1 MKKSVLLLTL
11 TLVSSFAAGV
21 QGPPS
26 LCSNVFHSETKL
38 DQKAFE
44 NIAKSENS
52 FVRHRGIHSYHQA
65 LGEAFA
71 EALSQGVQGSKEF
84 HWLDSGGGEGNAIAQ
99 FLASVPEP
107 GRVKTTLLAYE
118 TPAVANERMA
128 VLKGRFIENIPQGE
142 IPASDLITDVYGP
155 MAYSSRPDLVLSK
168 YLQALKPHGKILLSL
183 GHGYGVFG
191 HHNKVSLEDGRLL
204 TFKDWLLGL
213 PGLQVKLRELVI
225 PNEFNKGELVSVEI
239 TLNEDGS
246 LPEIPALDLLNMKNG
261 MPPEMIFREIR
272 RSPSPKPSSPAFPL
286 QGDLQEKYSQS
297 SATRFLDSFRAGVWT
312 GSWTHALLAS
322 LRKLQANDSWLILAP
337 SAEKLREELL
347 SGNFQMKESS
357 YSGLGQSFTSWR
369 AKGIFQ
375 NFPGRIETPRWETLP
390 RQGSTRLIT
399 DYAGPLQASSRPDL
413 VLKAYLES
421 LSPEGELYLFLGDG
435 KAGYGEQSFVL
446 DARDQKVYFL
456 SWLGKI
462 PGLSVKSY
470 RDPYA
475 KNGVSFVRIR
485 IRSKNKIQIPELEFL
500 GTGDKNGDGVPSP
513 LFRETGK
520 SLSMF

>member
-1 MKKSVLLLTL
+1 MNKSALVLTL
-11 TLVSSFAAGV
+11 TLASSFAAGV
-21 QGPPS
+21 QAPPS
-26 LCSNVFHSETKL
+26 LCSQVFHSETKL
-38 DQKAFE
+38 DQKAFD

-65 LGEAFA
+65 LGESFA
-71 EALSQGVQGSKEF
+71 EALSRGVQSPTEF

-99 FLASVPEP
+99 FLASVPET
-107 GRVKTTLLAYE
+107 GLVKTTLLAYE

-168 YLQALKPHGKILLSL
+168 YLQALKPQGKILLSL

-191 HHNKVSLEDGRLL
+191 HHNKVSLADGRLL

-213 PGLQVKLRELVI
+213 KGLQVKLRELVI
-225 PNEFNKGELVSVEI
+225 PNEFNKGELLSVEI
-239 TLNEDGS
+239 TLKEDGT

-261 MPPEMIFREIR
+261 MPPEMIFREI
-272 RSPSPKPSSPAFPL
+272 PKGSLAEASSLTFPL
-286 QGDLQEKYSQS
+286 QRALQEKYAQS

-312 GSWTHALLAS
+312 GSWTHALLGS

-347 SGNFQMKESS
+347 SGNFQLKDSS

-369 AKGIFQ
+369 AKRAFQ
-375 NFPGRIETPRWETLP
+375 DFQGRIETPRWDNLS
-390 RQGSTRLIT
+390 RQGTARLIT
-399 DYAGPLQASSRPDL
+399 DYGGPLQASSRPDL
-413 VLKAYLES
+413 VLKSYLET
-421 LSPEGELYLFLGDG
+421 LAPNGELYLFLGDA

-446 DARDQKVYFL
+446 DAQNQKVYFL

-462 PGLSVKSY
+462 PGLSIKSY

-475 KNGVSFVRIR
+475 TNGVSFVRIR
-485 IRSKNKIQIPELEFL
+485 IANKNKIQIPELEFL
-500 GTGDKNGDGVPSP
+500 GSGDKDGDGLPS
-513 LFRETGK
+513 LLLRETGR
-520 SLSMF
+520 SLSLF